1 MGEEEEKKN
10 DEGVQLSAQDLE
22 TIGFVPPVRDL
33 DGERD
38 ARVIP
43 FVSEFLAAL
52 GTHDF
57 ALARDKEV
65 LNKNAEDD
73 SYNAF
78 YAEKFMPT
86 AMAKGLFVT
95 DMHYTF
101 SLTKKVIEMLKER
114 STQPVDEMRVV
125 PCALELI
132 EALGKAGN
140 LMLKADLAPEDGIAR
155 AQLYDELYHELVVP
169 IFMKHEVAYNEVVQI
184 FATMSAIVSIVEHK
198 TANTLQHAQE
208 LAESKL
214 WGVPDTSEI
223 TIKQLHEKCIEPV
236 DIKK

>member
-1 MGEEEEKKN
+1 MGEEEKKE
-10 DEGVQLSAQDLE
+10 EGVQLSAEDLK
-22 TIGFVPPVRDL
+22 TIGIQPPKRDL

-43 FVSEFLAAL
+43 FVSRFLESLGGHEFSF
-52 GTHDF
+52 TK
-57 ALARDKEV
+57 DKEV
-65 LNKNAEDD
+65 LNDKAEDD
-73 SYNAF
+73 SYNTF
-78 YAEKFMPT
+78 YSEKFMPG
-86 AMAKGLFVT
+86 AMERGLFVT

-101 SLTKKVIEMLKER
+101 ALSKKVIEMLQAR

-140 LMLKADLAPEDGIAR
+140 LMLMSDVSDDDGIAR
-155 AQLYDELYHELVVP
+155 AQLYDDLYNELVVP
-169 IFMKHEVAYNEVVQI
+169 IFMKHEVAYNEVMQV
-184 FATMSAIVSIVEHK
+184 FATMSTIVSIVEHK
-198 TANTLQHAQE
+198 TKNTLDHAME

-214 WGVPDTSEI
+214 WGVPDINEI